1 MTRCSFNSDC
11 AHYHCSSGRSS
22 YCRTTFLDGHCDCL
36 GKINNVQNNYNCTF
50 AHCHIIL
57 YLEVCISVNISI
69 SIQIKKQ
76 LNHASFRGLWNYIFL
91 NETLSTFDFSVWVFC
106 VVFFLVLEFLKTA
119 QNNTFNHLLSKR
131 KSTEF
136 RISYLLDDYREAV
149 FRLLF
154 SFIWRTLIS
163 TSLLILPFFV
173 SALINAIITVLWNR
187 VSSGY
192 WLLAAIS
199 IRLFQKCQSTI

>member
-1 MTRCSFNSDC
+1 M
-11 AHYHCSSGRSS
+11 
-22 YCRTTFLDGHCDCL
+22 
-36 GKINNVQNNYNCTF
+36 
-50 AHCHIIL
+50 
-57 YLEVCISVNISI
+57 EVCISVNISI

-76 LNHASFRGLWNYIFL
+76 LNHASFRGVWNYIFL

-192 WLLAAIS
+192 WLLAAMS

>member
-1 MTRCSFNSDC
+1 M
-11 AHYHCSSGRSS
+11 
-22 YCRTTFLDGHCDCL
+22 
-36 GKINNVQNNYNCTF
+36 
-50 AHCHIIL
+50 
-57 YLEVCISVNISI
+57 EVCISVNISI

-76 LNHASFRGLWNYIFL
+76 LNHASFRGLWNYIFF
-91 NETLSTFDFSVWVFC
+91 NETLSTFDFSVWVFY

-119 QNNTFNHLLSKR
+119 QNNTFNHLLSKP

-136 RISYLLDDYREAV
+136 RISYVLDDYREAV
-149 FRLLF
+149 FRLSF
-154 SFIWRTLIS
+154 SFFIWWTLIS

-192 WLLAAIS
+192 WLLAAMS

>member
-1 MTRCSFNSDC
+1 M
-11 AHYHCSSGRSS
+11 
-22 YCRTTFLDGHCDCL
+22 
-36 GKINNVQNNYNCTF
+36 
-50 AHCHIIL
+50 
-57 YLEVCISVNISI
+57 EVCISVNISI

-154 SFIWRTLIS
+154 SFFIWWTLIS

-192 WLLAAIS
+192 WLLTAMS